1 VGCGANLRPPNRP
14 SSTKRSAPNVN
25 SQRNRDLRNVRRAC
39 VSLPIL
45 LSHSTPADL
54 GEFSHGHNMPALPEL
69 GDISSLADLS
79 GAALALVQAQG
90 WNPGSLVQP
99 SSHRTAPNGDIIVD
113 HHDHLS
119 TTAAIEAA
127 LASASPDGLR
137 SDGKRA
143 ASELL
148 DSDIG
153 SVGGM
158 KRARRRGPP
167 PEPLPEEERIERTR
181 QLANAFMLTYDQAAD
196 IWFSCS
202 GNFDACEEFARILV
216 AGDAVDEEE
225 MLGLQNDAVWAEIV
239 RFHPSPYLSC
249 VLVL

>member
-1 VGCGANLRPPNRP
+1 
-14 SSTKRSAPNVN
+14 
-25 SQRNRDLRNVRRAC
+25 
-39 VSLPIL
+39 
-45 LSHSTPADL
+45 
-54 GEFSHGHNMPALPEL
+54 MPVLPEL

-90 WNPGSLVQP
+90 WNPGSVIGP
-99 SSHRTAPNGDIIVD
+99 SSGHHRTAPNGDIIVGSD
-113 HHDHLS
+113 HHHLS

-127 LASASPDGLR
+127 LASASPDDLR

-143 ASELL
+143 SSDV
-148 DSDIG
+148 DSD
-153 SVGGM
+153 GGGGAGGGPRSRT

-167 PEPLPEEERIERTR
+167 SEPLPEEERIERTR

-202 GNFDACEEFARILV
+202 GNFDACEDFARILV

-239 RFHPSPYLSC
+239 RACLCP
-249 VLVL
+249 